1 MVAQRIIFNAAWL
14 AEPWRHHPRRSGSS
28 ITSTGSRTTGSTA
41 VITVRHIATTQQMAA
56 FPEQSDLNNAETLMV
71 YCARVSN
78 PESQEAGENPERLL
92 SYCIRK
98 RHWSVFE
105 MVDMVVEIEAPRD
118 ITRQLIRHKS
128 LCVQEF
134 SQRYAEATQ
143 FELRECRLQDTV
155 NRQSSVETTDE
166 NATTAWIKRQ
176 RWVITVASAA
186 YREALELGIAKEV
199 ARAVLPEGLT
209 MSRLFAKGSV
219 RSWIHYCEVRRGNG
233 TQKEHRELADLIWQ
247 VFSEQFPTVAAAV
260 EGTT

>member
-1 MVAQRIIFNAAWL
+1 M
-14 AEPWRHHPRRSGSS
+14 
-28 ITSTGSRTTGSTA
+28 
-41 VITVRHIATTQQMAA
+41 ITVKHIATTQQMAA

-78 PESQEAGENPERLL
+78 PESQQAGQNPERLL
-92 SYCIRK
+92 RWCIRK
-98 RHWSVFE
+98 KHWSVFD
-105 MVDMVVEIEAPRD
+105 MADMVVEIQAPRD

-134 SQRYAEATQ
+134 SQRYAQATEFQ
-143 FELRECRLQDTV
+143 HRECRLQDQQ
-155 NRQSSVETTDE
+155 NRQSSIETDDKQLVRVWRRLQDRTL
-166 NATTAWIKRQ
+166 NAGLN
-176 RWVITVASAA
+176 A
-186 YREALELGIAKEV
+186 YREAIERGIAKEV

-209 MSRLFAKGSV
+209 MSRLFVKGSV

>member
-1 MVAQRIIFNAAWL
+1 M
-14 AEPWRHHPRRSGSS
+14 
-28 ITSTGSRTTGSTA
+28 
-41 VITVRHIATTQQMAA
+41 ITVRHIATTQQVAA

-71 YCARVSN
+71 YCARVSS
-78 PESQEAGENPERLL
+78 PESQQAGLNPERLL

-105 MVDMVVEIEAPRD
+105 MADMVVEIQAPRD
-118 ITRQLIRHKS
+118 ITRQLIRHRS

-143 FELRECRLQDTV
+143 FESRECRLQDQQ
-155 NRQSSVETTDE
+155 NRQSSIETDDAGLTDWWRR
-166 NATTAWIKRQ
+166 TQHWI
-176 RWVITVASAA
+176 TMGASIA
-186 YREALELGIAKEV
+186 YKEALERGIAKEV

-233 TQKEHRELADLIWQ
+233 TQKEHRQLADLIWQ
-247 VFSEQFPTVAAAV
+247 VFREQFPTTAAAV
-260 EGTT
+260 EGEQ